1 MLGIIAGRARRD
13 GLAVLAAMH
22 PAPGDGAPEGAGTL
36 VLLGPA
42 GRAWERA
49 FAAGPEAGDG
59 RPDPVDRWSRRVI
72 GRMAADLGARALY
85 PFDGPPWPPVIRWAL
100 ASGWCHSSP
109 VGMLVHPQAGLW
121 FSCRGVLALAPAIA
135 LPPAARLPPVR
146 PAAAS
151 PAAAPVR
158 WRRWAAGATMSRHAW
173 AIWAAPGARA
183 ALRWAARSG
192 MPAPPARPS
201 APEPAQAA
209 RHMAAFLAGASG
221 ARPRGISGRG
231 EKEG

>member
-135 LPPAARLPPVR
+135 LPQPP
-146 PAAAS
+146 AS
-151 PAAAPVR
+151 PCAACRGQPCRSACPVAALGGGGYDVAACLGHLGGAGR
-158 WRRWAAGATMSRHAW
+158 TGCLALGCAVRHACPAGAAFR
-173 AIWAAPGARA
+173 
-183 ALRWAARSG
+183 
-192 MPAPPARPS
+192 
-201 APEPAQAA
+201 PEPAQAA